1 MAAVVSTML
10 ARLRLD
16 KRQFDAGIRDA
27 ADGGNRL
34 SSTLKSIAK
43 TAAFGALAAG
53 AASTAAAIGK
63 TVGAA
68 LRYEKQMAN
77 VNTLL
82 RLNDTDQ
89 RALNQRLLEFT
100 AGTTSRLTDVSNA
113 YYDIASGIADT
124 SKHMAVLTAAENAA
138 TAGFAD
144 LKATTSALVG
154 VMNAYNLEA
163 SEADNISDILI
174 NTVRNGVLT
183 MDELAGVLPQVSGLA
198 AATGVSMADL
208 AGAIGGITK
217 TGVQASEAGTQL
229 KALMT
234 QMIKPSSELQKV
246 IEQLGYASGEA
257 LLADKGLMGAVT
269 AIREETGDS
278 FTQMF
283 SNVRALTGA
292 LNLTAPAAQEAHTAI
307 QDYTGAVDDAIAA
320 TGNTLA
326 LDAMR
331 SKLDVISVGLGG
343 ILTPALRGAVDKGIN
358 PFLDGVIGLLGYFG
372 ALPTEGAKFTDT
384 LDKINRAA
392 LATSDFIKSMAS
404 GVGRALGDLFRGD
417 IGAEEFFE
425 QIRMVSSAAVSAARG
440 VVSDFVD
447 WLQGT
452 AFGQRIINSQ
462 LLTSIRDIAQAA
474 LEGAQSRI
482 DALSAGIAQAF
493 GSTTN
498 LPVIDKLL
506 ELRNVEFSAVLQS
519 ARSFIDVALDN
530 LSLDLAATRER
541 IASALRAFVGGIT
554 FPALPA
560 LDLSGVQA
568 EVAGKLKTL
577 LDLTLPDL
585 DPLSLDLDAIRNE
598 AASKLQ
604 SLANLTLPDLPA
616 LSLDLSGIRA
626 QAASKLRALLDLTIA
641 DLSPLSLDLTAIRNE
656 AASKLRALLDLTL
669 PDLAPLS
676 LDLASIRAEAASKL
690 QALQAVTLPALAPLS
705 FDLAA
710 IRDQAASK
718 LQALNLT
725 LPDLAPLSFDLA
737 AFRDEAA
744 SKLEALLVT
753 LPDLAPLSFDLT
765 AIRNEAAGKLQALLN
780 LNLPDLAPLSFDL
793 MPVYASAQ
801 GQLSALQD
809 VAVPDLPAL
818 SFDLSTIRGA
828 AQAQLSAL
836 QGITLPSLSPLS
848 FDLTVVRNAAQAQLA
863 SALSSAKSA
872 VENTTLTIPPSG
884 LQIDMQTVVNVA
896 IKGIALLI
904 GGPQGLIAALIV
916 KAADDV
922 VKQATGTSLGDHVRS
937 AARAIQAALGIDF
950 KAVGNWILGGLRS
963 IFGFVNSE
971 PPVDTAPVQASMQA
985 GIGAIEGKSLS
996 AINDIAEAVRATGAA
1011 DGALVG
1017 AELRTVLGNAAS
1029 KISAFLAQST
1039 AAIQQ
1044 IDFASIG
1051 ADVGQWLRTAIAGIT
1066 TWIRDALGALF
1077 AADTGVDVTESIA
1090 QLTTG
1095 VINWIGTAISGM
1107 VRFIGGFVGS
1117 LFGDDKE
1124 LIDTEPHNVA
1134 IIEIGN
1140 SLLSGLITV
1149 GKGVV
1154 QGALQSSV
1162 FKDVASWAQR
1172 IKAQATAMLEGLAKL
1187 PETIVESVASSA
1199 VFTSLGQWITSILDN
1214 ARNLLEGLTGL
1225 PAAIVKSVLTGSLF
1239 TSLAEWINKILD
1251 TARRLLEGLVKLPAS
1266 IARSVITNGLFTSL
1280 WTWVSSILGDT
1291 RKLLEGLVAI
1301 PRNIVHSVTGGNLFT
1316 NLTQWIGN
1324 INQRVKV
1331 FLEGFVNLPRRIT
1344 DQVLNSPF
1352 FWNIWVWVQSIVSSA
1367 RKLVTRTVK
1376 AIVDWIRD
1384 AIRQVIPNNITI
1396 LGRTLVSDIHRSLG
1410 LRERGGPVEAG
1421 ELYRVNEQGTEYF
1434 KPHTDGQVI
1443 PLGDPRVF
1451 GGQVGGGDTYNISVY
1466 ANSRAQGESAAR
1478 GFEMEMLRL
1487 QRARG

>member
-392 LATSDFIKSMAS
+392 LATSDFIKSMSS
-404 GVGRALGDLFRGD
+404 GVGRALADLFRGD

-440 VVSDFVD
+440 VISDFVD

-474 LEGAQSRI
+474 LEGAQARI

-585 DPLSLDLDAIRNE
+585 APLSLDLDAIRNE

-705 FDLAA
+705 FDLVA

-718 LQALNLT
+718 LQAFYLT
-725 LPDLAPLSFDLA
+725 
-737 AFRDEAA
+737 
-744 SKLEALLVT
+744 
-753 LPDLAPLSFDLT
+753 
-765 AIRNEAAGKLQALLN
+765 
-780 LNLPDLAPLSFDL
+780 LPDLAPLSFDL

-818 SFDLSTIRGA
+818 SFDLSAIRGA

-836 QGITLPSLSPLS
+836 QGITLPSLTPLS

-1214 ARNLLEGLTGL
+1214 ARSLLEGLTGL

>member
-404 GVGRALGDLFRGD
+404 GVGRALADLFRGD
-417 IGAEEFFE
+417 IGVEEFFE

-474 LEGAQSRI
+474 LEGAQARI

-568 EVAGKLKTL
+568 EVAGKLKKL

-585 DPLSLDLDAIRNE
+585 DPLSLDLGAIRNA

-669 PDLAPLS
+669 PDLAPVS
-676 LDLASIRAEAASKL
+676 
-690 QALQAVTLPALAPLS
+690 
-705 FDLAA
+705 
-710 IRDQAASK
+710 
-718 LQALNLT
+718 
-725 LPDLAPLSFDLA
+725 
-737 AFRDEAA
+737 
-744 SKLEALLVT
+744 
-753 LPDLAPLSFDLT
+753 
-765 AIRNEAAGKLQALLN
+765 
-780 LNLPDLAPLSFDL
+780 
-793 MPVYASAQ
+793 
-801 GQLSALQD
+801 
-809 VAVPDLPAL
+809 
-818 SFDLSTIRGA
+818 
-828 AQAQLSAL
+828 
-836 QGITLPSLSPLS
+836 
-848 FDLTVVRNAAQAQLA
+848 
-863 SALSSAKSA
+863 
-872 VENTTLTIPPSG
+872 
-884 LQIDMQTVVNVA
+884 IDM
-896 IKGIALLI
+896 
-904 GGPQGLIAALIV
+904 
-916 KAADDV
+916 
-922 VKQATGTSLGDHVRS
+922 
-937 AARAIQAALGIDF
+937 
-950 KAVGNWILGGLRS
+950 
-963 IFGFVNSE
+963 
-971 PPVDTAPVQASMQA
+971 
-985 GIGAIEGKSLS
+985 
-996 AINDIAEAVRATGAA
+996 
-1011 DGALVG
+1011 
-1017 AELRTVLGNAAS
+1017 
-1029 KISAFLAQST
+1029 
-1039 AAIQQ
+1039 
-1044 IDFASIG
+1044 
-1051 ADVGQWLRTAIAGIT
+1051 
-1066 TWIRDALGALF
+1066 
-1077 AADTGVDVTESIA
+1077 
-1090 QLTTG
+1090 
-1095 VINWIGTAISGM
+1095 
-1107 VRFIGGFVGS
+1107 
-1117 LFGDDKE
+1117 
-1124 LIDTEPHNVA
+1124 
-1134 IIEIGN
+1134 
-1140 SLLSGLITV
+1140 
-1149 GKGVV
+1149 
-1154 QGALQSSV
+1154 
-1162 FKDVASWAQR
+1162 
-1172 IKAQATAMLEGLAKL
+1172 
-1187 PETIVESVASSA
+1187 
-1199 VFTSLGQWITSILDN
+1199 
-1214 ARNLLEGLTGL
+1214 
-1225 PAAIVKSVLTGSLF
+1225 
-1239 TSLAEWINKILD
+1239 
-1251 TARRLLEGLVKLPAS
+1251 
-1266 IARSVITNGLFTSL
+1266 
-1280 WTWVSSILGDT
+1280 
-1291 RKLLEGLVAI
+1291 
-1301 PRNIVHSVTGGNLFT
+1301 
-1316 NLTQWIGN
+1316 
-1324 INQRVKV
+1324 
-1331 FLEGFVNLPRRIT
+1331 
-1344 DQVLNSPF
+1344 
-1352 FWNIWVWVQSIVSSA
+1352 
-1367 RKLVTRTVK
+1367 
-1376 AIVDWIRD
+1376 
-1384 AIRQVIPNNITI
+1384 
-1396 LGRTLVSDIHRSLG
+1396 
-1410 LRERGGPVEAG
+1410 
-1421 ELYRVNEQGTEYF
+1421 
-1434 KPHTDGQVI
+1434 
-1443 PLGDPRVF
+1443 
-1451 GGQVGGGDTYNISVY
+1451 
-1466 ANSRAQGESAAR
+1466 
-1478 GFEMEMLRL
+1478 
-1487 QRARG
+1487 